1 MFFLSIYYPLTTTS
15 RNSQTLKKNKMYANR
30 RELYTRLEAMR
41 SSKVICYVT
50 GDKPGMETQI
60 HSEVFD
66 YFVNH
71 LDIIGVVPKISLFIY
86 TRGGDTLTAWSL
98 INLIRQFCDELEV
111 IIPSKCHSAGTI
123 MSLGAN
129 SIIMTKQATLGP
141 IDPSITTLLNP
152 SVSSNGQEINLPV
165 SVEDIKGYLALAT
178 EELKISE
185 AASLSEVLLSLSEKV
200 HPLVL
205 GKVYRSKSQIQMLA
219 TKLLSHQ
226 IDDPDKISKIVNF
239 LCSDSG
245 SHDYTISRREAEN
258 ELGLKIEKPDAEL
271 YTLIK
276 EIYEDIKSEL
286 KLGEPFNAA
295 AFLGDSRQAAYS
307 LPRVLVEATNSCS
320 YQYRTSGIVR
330 IVNDMNQQVAIQ
342 NNLTGEGWSKY
353 DD

>member
-1 MFFLSIYYPLTTTS
+1 
-15 RNSQTLKKNKMYANR
+15 MYANR
-30 RELYTRLEAMR
+30 KDLYGRLEEMR
-41 SSKVICYVT
+41 NSKVICFVT

-60 HSEVFD
+60 HSDVFD

-71 LDIIGVVPKISLFIY
+71 LDVIGVVPKISLFMY

-111 IIPSKCHSAGTI
+111 IIPSKCLSSGTI

-141 IDPSITTLLNP
+141 IDPSITTQLNP
-152 SVSSNGQEINLPV
+152 SATINGQEIKLPV

-178 EELKISE
+178 EELKISDP
-185 AASLSEVLLSLSEKV
+185 ASLSQLLLSLGEKV

-226 IDDPDKISKIVNF
+226 IDDSEKITKIVNF

-258 ELGLKIEKPDAEL
+258 ELGLNIEKPGEEL
-271 YTLIK
+271 YRLIK
-276 EIYEDIKSEL
+276 EIYEDIKNEL
-286 KLGEPFNAA
+286 KLGEPFNPSV
-295 AFLGDSRQAAYS
+295 FLGQSQEADYS
-307 LPRVLVEATNSCS
+307 LPRVIVEAQESCS
-320 YQYRTSGIVR
+320 YQFRTEGTVR
-330 IVNDMNQQVAIQ
+330 IFNDAGQQSIQ
-342 NNLTGEGWSKY
+342 HNVTSEGWGRY
-353 DD
+353 DS

>member
-1 MFFLSIYYPLTTTS
+1 
-15 RNSQTLKKNKMYANR
+15 MYAQR
-30 RELYTRLEAMR
+30 RELYSRLEDMR
-41 SSKVICYVT
+41 QSKVICFVT

-141 IDPSITTLLNP
+141 IDPSITTALNP
-152 SVSSNGQEINLPV
+152 SIQANGQDINLPV

-178 EELKISE
+178 DELKI
-185 AASLSEVLLSLSEKV
+185 ADANSLSQVLLSLSEKV

-205 GKVYRSKSQIQMLA
+205 GKVYRSKAQIQMLA
-219 TKLLSHQ
+219 TKLLSYQ
-226 IDDPDKISKIVNF
+226 INDSEKISKIVNF

-258 ELGLKIEKPDAEL
+258 ELGLNIEKPDEAL

-276 EIYEDIKSEL
+276 SIYDDIKDDM
-286 KLGEPFNAA
+286 KLGEPFIPATYIANGAP
-295 AFLGDSRQAAYS
+295 GNYN
-307 LPRVLVEATNSCS
+307 LPRVLVEAKDSCS
-320 YQYRTSGIVR
+320 YQFRTNGLVR
-330 IVNDMNQQVAIQ
+330 LTIDNNQQPVIQ
-342 NNLTGEGWSKY
+342 NNLMSEGWGRY

>member
-1 MFFLSIYYPLTTTS
+1 
-15 RNSQTLKKNKMYANR
+15 MYAER
-30 RELYTRLEAMR
+30 RELYSQLEAMR
-41 SSKVICYVT
+41 QSKVICFVT

-71 LDIIGVVPKISLFIY
+71 LDLIGVVPKISLFIY

-111 IIPSKCHSAGTI
+111 IIPSKCHSSGTI

-141 IDPSITTLLNP
+141 IDPSITTALNP
-152 SVSSNGQEINLPV
+152 SVQANGQDVNLPV

-178 EELKISE
+178 DELKISD
-185 AASLSEVLLSLSEKV
+185 ANSLSQVLLSLSEKV

-205 GKVYRSKSQIQMLA
+205 GKVYRSKAQIQMLA
-219 TKLLSHQ
+219 TKLLSYQ
-226 IDDPDKISKIVNF
+226 ISDSEKIGRIVNF

-258 ELGLKIEKPDAEL
+258 ELGLNIEKPDEAL

-276 EIYEDIKSEL
+276 SIYDDIKDEL
-286 KLGEPFNAA
+286 KLGEPVNPATYIA
-295 AFLGDSRQAAYS
+295 NGAPGNYD
-307 LPRVLVEATNSCS
+307 LPRALVEAKDSCS
-320 YQYRTSGIVR
+320 YQYRTAGLVR
-330 IVNDMNQQVAIQ
+330 LTIDNNQQPVIQ
-342 NNLTGEGWSKY
+342 NNLMSEGWGRY
-353 DD
+353 DN

>member
-1 MFFLSIYYPLTTTS
+1 
-15 RNSQTLKKNKMYANR
+15 MYANR
-30 RELYTRLEAMR
+30 KDLYGRLEEMR
-41 SSKVICYVT
+41 GSKVICFVT

-60 HSEVFD
+60 HSDVFD

-71 LDIIGVVPKISLFIY
+71 LDILGVVPKISLFMY

-111 IIPSKCHSAGTI
+111 IIPSKCLSAGTI

-141 IDPSITTLLNP
+141 IDPSITTQLNP
-152 SVSSNGQEINLPV
+152 SVVINGQEIKLPV

-178 EELKISE
+178 DELKITDQE
-185 AASLSEVLLSLSEKV
+185 SLAQLLLSLGEKV

-219 TKLLSHQ
+219 SKLLSYQ
-226 IDDPDKISKIVNF
+226 IDDPEQITKIVSF

-258 ELGLKIEKPDAEL
+258 ELGLNIEKPGQEL
-271 YTLIK
+271 YELIK
-276 EIYEDIKSEL
+276 EIYEDIKEEL
-286 KLGEPFNAA
+286 KLGEPFVPA
-295 AFLGDSRQAAYS
+295 AFLGQSQEAAYS
-307 LPRVLVEATNSCS
+307 LPRVLVEAKESCS
-320 YQYRTSGIVR
+320 YQFRTDGTVR
-330 IVNDMNQQVAIQ
+330 IVNDAGQLSIQ
-342 NNLTGEGWSKY
+342 HNVTGEGWGKF

>member
-1 MFFLSIYYPLTTTS
+1 
-15 RNSQTLKKNKMYANR
+15 MYAQR
-30 RELYTRLEAMR
+30 RELYSRLEDMR
-41 SSKVICYVT
+41 QSKVICFVT

-141 IDPSITTLLNP
+141 IDPSITTALNP
-152 SVSSNGQEINLPV
+152 SIQANGQDINLPV
-165 SVEDIKGYLALAT
+165 SVEDIKGYLSLAT
-178 EELKISE
+178 DELKI
-185 AASLSEVLLSLSEKV
+185 ADANSLSQVLLSLSEKV

-205 GKVYRSKSQIQMLA
+205 GKVYRSKAQIQMLA
-219 TKLLSHQ
+219 TKLLSYQ
-226 IDDPDKISKIVNF
+226 ISDSEKISKIVNF

-258 ELGLKIEKPDAEL
+258 ELGLNIEKPDEAL

-276 EIYEDIKSEL
+276 SIYDDIKDDM
-286 KLGEPFNAA
+286 KLGEPFIPATYIANGAP
-295 AFLGDSRQAAYS
+295 GHYN
-307 LPRVLVEATNSCS
+307 LPRALVEAKDSCS
-320 YQYRTSGIVR
+320 YQFRTNGVVR
-330 IVNDMNQQVAIQ
+330 LTIDNNQQPVIQ
-342 NNLTGEGWSKY
+342 NNLMSEGWGRY

>member
-1 MFFLSIYYPLTTTS
+1 
-15 RNSQTLKKNKMYANR
+15 MYANR
-30 RELYTRLEAMR
+30 KDLYGRLEQMR
-41 SSKVICYVT
+41 SSKVLCFVT

-60 HSEVFD
+60 HSDVFD

-71 LDIIGVVPKISLFIY
+71 LDIIGVVPKISLFMY

-111 IIPSKCHSAGTI
+111 IIPSKCHSSGTI

-141 IDPSITTLLNP
+141 IDPSITTALNP
-152 SVSSNGQEINLPV
+152 ATLINSQEIKLPV

-178 EELKISE
+178 DELKISDQE
-185 AASLSEVLLSLSEKV
+185 SLAQLLLSLSEKV

-219 TKLLSHQ
+219 SKLLSHQ
-226 IDDPDKISKIVNF
+226 IEDPEKITKIVNF

-258 ELGLKIEKPDAEL
+258 ELGLNIEKPGQEL
-271 YTLIK
+271 YALIK
-276 EIYEDIKSEL
+276 EIYEDIKEEL
-286 KLGEPFNAA
+286 KLGEPFVPET
-295 AFLGDSRQAAYS
+295 FLGQSQEADYS
-307 LPRVLVEATNSCS
+307 LPRVLVEAKDSCS
-320 YQYRTSGIVR
+320 YQFRTSGTVR
-330 IVNDMNQQVAIQ
+330 IVNVAGQLSIQ
-342 NNLTGEGWSKY
+342 HNPTSEGWGKY
-353 DD
+353 DN